1 MILNRDRVYEENQD
15 LTQAQLKMLKD
26 LSDVDLCK
34 FMIWNHANNMLFN
47 LTHNMNVYFST
58 CIIGLQIISI
68 ICCTIFKI
76 NGIINSRTQFI
87 FTALVTAFSVSL
99 IVFSIIM
106 DIVRDKS
113 TKELRDINNY
123 IELYHRTILEDE
135 ITNKP
140 KED

>member
-68 ICCTIFKI
+68 ICCT
-76 NGIINSRTQFI
+76 
-87 FTALVTAFSVSL
+87 AFSVSL